1 MDCELSDWGAGLRFA
16 SIFETDLI
24 YDLINLISIFQV
36 YIYRNNICYLYVISM
51 ISLVFDPKLLIFYD
65 EPGRSM
71 R

>member
-36 YIYRNNICYLYVISM
+36 YIYIEIIYAIYMLF
-51 ISLVFDPKLLIFYD
+51 L
-65 EPGRSM
+65 
-71 R
+71 